1 MAIEMSK
8 FMSENIKEEKPLTLK
23 RNARVRNMLIIIPDN
38 ESSQAMKECMR
49 QIVYCSL
56 INKGITEL
64 PWDSEKYFEYRA
76 DDDVELYKE
85 SIDERSRVF
94 DYPVK
99 DATELRNYFEITST
113 ETLDEF
119 WKKFKEISLSRFQG
133 ELSGRWRRNNY
144 ARDNY
149 DLSNTTTYAFSPY
162 MSTVDEQEFRV
173 NCLYPNWSCDSS
185 YGVMI
190 DNDKSNIVL
199 LFDTV
204 KNNGLKFVQE
214 LAQAYPELEFEL
226 GQYLLDPTYIEKV
239 KASGVTHEI
248 EYDIDEIILGY
259 YRFKAGQIV
268 KGITTNDI
276 ESDLDYPKQLV
287 WKSII
292 TDEEFVRCLNP
303 ECNAV
308 YEESMSYRKNC
319 YACNKKKFGFEKFKG
334 LHPMIK
340 TEFPLLCRI
349 TCSRTEINDIAQNQ
363 LNKGVTHGDF

>member
-8 FMSENIKEEKPLTLK
+8 FMSENIKEEKPYTIK
-23 RNARVRNMLIIIPDN
+23 RNARVRNMLIVIPDD

-76 DDDVELYKE
+76 DDDVELYKD

-99 DATELRNYFEITST
+99 DAAELRNYFENTST
-113 ETLDEF
+113 ESLDEF

-133 ELSGRWRRNNY
+133 ELNGRWKRNNT

-149 DLSNTTTYAFSPY
+149 NMSNTTTYAFSPY
-162 MSTVDEQEFRV
+162 MSTVDEQEFRL
-173 NCLYPNWSCDSS
+173 NCLCPVWSCDSS

-204 KNNGLKFVQE
+204 KNNGLKYVQE

-226 GQYLLDPTYIEKV
+226 GQYLLEPTYIEKV
-239 KASGVTHEI
+239 KASRVIHEI

-259 YRFKAGQIV
+259 YRFKSGQIV
-268 KGITTNDI
+268 KGITSNDI

-292 TDEEFVRCLNP
+292 TDEEFARCLNP

-308 YEESMSYRKNC
+308 YEESTNYRKTC
-319 YACNKKKFGFEKFKG
+319 YACKKKKFGFETFKG

-349 TCSRTEINDIAQNQ
+349 TCSRTENNDIVQY
-363 LNKGVTHGDF
+363 

>member
-1 MAIEMSK
+1 MTIEMSK
-8 FMSENIKEEKPLTLK
+8 FMLENNIEVEKPHTIK
-23 RNARVRNMLIIIPDN
+23 RNSKVRNMLIIIPDN

-56 INKGITEL
+56 IDKNVNEL

-99 DATELRNYFEITST
+99 DATELRNYFEIAST
-113 ETLDEF
+113 EPLDVF
-119 WKKFKEISLSRFQG
+119 WKNFKEISLSRFQG
-133 ELSGRWRRNNY
+133 ELKGRWVRSNHAIDYYN
-144 ARDNY
+144 
-149 DLSNTTTYAFSPY
+149 LSNTATYAFSPY
-162 MSTVDEQEFRV
+162 MSTIDEREFRI
-173 NCLYPNWSCDSS
+173 NHLCPNWRCDSS

-199 LFDTV
+199 IFDTV

-214 LAQAYPELEFEL
+214 LAQAYSELEFEL
-226 GQYLLDPTYIEKV
+226 GQYLAEPTHIEKF
-239 KASGVTHEI
+239 KSSEVTHEI
-248 EYDIDEIILGY
+248 EYDIDEITLGY
-259 YRFKAGQIV
+259 YRFKSGQIV
-268 KGITTNDI
+268 KGITTNEL
-276 ESDLDYPKQLV
+276 ESDLNYPKQLV

-308 YEESMSYRKNC
+308 YEASMNYRKNC
-319 YACNKKKFGFEKFKG
+319 YVCKKKKFGQETFKG

-349 TCSRTEINDIAQNQ
+349 TCSRTE
-363 LNKGVTHGDF
+363 NKDTV

>member
-8 FMSENIKEEKPLTLK
+8 FMVENNIDVEKPHPVK
-23 RNARVRNMLIIIPDN
+23 RNSKVRNMLIIIPDDD
-38 ESSQAMKECMR
+38 SSQAMKECMR

-56 INKGITEL
+56 IDKGLKEL

-113 ETLDEF
+113 ESLDVF
-119 WKKFKEISLSRFQG
+119 WKNFKEISLSRFQG
-133 ELSGRWRRNNY
+133 ELNGRWMRNNRAIDCY
-144 ARDNY
+144 NLAET
-149 DLSNTTTYAFSPY
+149 STYAFSPY
-162 MSTVDEQEFRV
+162 LSTVNEREY
-173 NCLYPNWSCDSS
+173 NLNHLIPNWSSDSS

-199 LFDTV
+199 LFDTI

-214 LAQAYPELEFEL
+214 LAQAYPEIEFEL
-226 GQYLLDPTYIEKV
+226 GQYLMNPTNIEKT
-239 KASGVTHEI
+239 KESREMQDF
-248 EYDIDEIILGY
+248 EYDIDEITLGY
-259 YRFKAGQIV
+259 YRFKSGKIV
-268 KGITTNDI
+268 KGITSNDI
-276 ESDLDYPKQLV
+276 ECDLDYPKQFV

-292 TDEEFVRCLNP
+292 TDEDFVRCLNP
-303 ECNAV
+303 DCNAV
-308 YEESMSYRKNC
+308 YEACLNYKRNC
-319 YACNKKKFGFEKFKG
+319 LVCKKKKYGHETFKG

-349 TCSRTEINDIAQNQ
+349 TCSRPKDNDTIQD
-363 LNKGVTHGDF
+363 LIKGVSYGDF

>member
-8 FMSENIKEEKPLTLK
+8 FMSENIKEEKPLTIK
-23 RNARVRNMLIIIPDN
+23 RNARVRNMLIIIPDD
-38 ESSQAMKECMR
+38 ETSQAMKECMR

-76 DDDVELYKE
+76 DDDVELYKD

-113 ETLDEF
+113 EALDEF

-133 ELSGRWRRNNY
+133 ELNGRWRRNNY
-144 ARDNY
+144 AIDNY
-149 DLSNTTTYAFSPY
+149 NLSNTATYAFSPY
-162 MSTVDEQEFRV
+162 MSTIDEQEFRI

-199 LFDTV
+199 IFDTI

-226 GQYLLDPTYIEKV
+226 GQYLVEPCHIEKN
-239 KASGVTHEI
+239 KNSGVTHEI
-248 EYDIDEIILGY
+248 EYDIDDIILGY
-259 YRFKAGQIV
+259 YRFKSGQIV

-276 ESDLDYPKQLV
+276 ECDLDYPKQLV
-287 WKSII
+287 WRSII
-292 TDEEFVRCLNP
+292 SDEEFVRCLNP

-308 YEESMSYRKNC
+308 YEASMNYRKNC
-319 YACNKKKFGFEKFKG
+319 YVCKKKKFGYETFKG

-349 TCSRTEINDIAQNQ
+349 TCSKTENTDTVQ
-363 LNKGVTHGDF
+363 D